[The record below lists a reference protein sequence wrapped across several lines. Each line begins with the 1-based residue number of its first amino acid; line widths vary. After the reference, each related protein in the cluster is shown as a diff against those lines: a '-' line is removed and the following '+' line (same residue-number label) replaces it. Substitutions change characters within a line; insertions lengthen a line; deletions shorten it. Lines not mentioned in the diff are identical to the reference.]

1 MSVQYRRQDRRVQ
14 KTKKAIRGAFLK
26 LMSEK
31 DIDRITVKELA
42 ETADVDRKTVYNYY
56 GSVQEIGDELSNEL
70 FELFETQT
78 QEYSYQ
84 LSNPYESFG
93 ALTKI
98 LSENLELYGQLI
110 NLNVNSHF
118 FQVSVN
124 YFKSKIR
131 EALKQRGGLSEIQV
145 EFTTEYLTNGLF
157 AAYRCWFNSDR
168 SLSLE
173 EFASDMGKL
182 VVDGVSEY
190 LNRE

>member
-1 MSVQYRRQDRRVQ
+1 MSVQNGKIDRRVI
-14 KTKKAIRGAFLK
+14 KTKKAIRTAFVK

-31 DIDRITVKELA
+31 DIDRITIKELA
-42 ETADVDRKTVYNYY
+42 EEADVDRKTIYNYY
-56 GSVQEIGDELSNEL
+56 DSVQEIGEELSNEL

-78 QEYSYQ
+78 KEYRYQ
-84 LSNPYESFG
+84 LSNPYESFDV
-93 ALTKI
+93 LTKI

-110 NLNVNSHF
+110 NLNVTSHF
-118 FQVSVN
+118 FQISVN

-131 EALKQRGGLSEIQV
+131 DVLKQRGDLTDIQV

-173 EFASDMGKL
+173 EFSSEMGKL
-182 VVDGVSEY
+182 VLEGVNDY
-190 LNRE
+190 LSK

>member
-1 MSVQYRRQDRRVQ
+1 MSVQNGKIDRRVI
-14 KTKKAIRGAFLK
+14 KTKKAIRTAFVK

-31 DIDRITVKELA
+31 DIDRITIKELA
-42 ETADVDRKTVYNYY
+42 EEADVDRKTIYNYY
-56 GSVQEIGDELSNEL
+56 DSVQEIGEELSNEL

-78 QEYSYQ
+78 KEYRYQ
-84 LSNPYESFG
+84 LSNPYESFDV
-93 ALTKI
+93 LTKI

-110 NLNVNSHF
+110 NLNVTSHF
-118 FQVSVN
+118 FQISVN

-131 EALKQRGGLSEIQV
+131 DVLKQRGDLTDIQV

-173 EFASDMGKL
+173 EFSSEMGNL
-182 VVDGVSEY
+182 VLEGVNDY
-190 LNRE
+190 LSK